1 MNGPARQIEASRDQ
15 RGSSRRLRALA
26 ALGALVV
33 FWLRLKSRQ
42 AADTRPRWSPLL
54 PLANLVGWR
63 VGWHRLP
70 WPFGLAMVVALRHQL
85 RRDNL
90 HDPSR
95 VVPSLPQP
103 PLTTP
108 ESVQLKQRS
117 ADGTFTDLSEPG
129 MGSAGTRFGRNVPIL
144 SVTRAAED

>member
-1 MNGPARQIEASRDQ
+1 MAMALCEGSGALAVTRSTMNDPARQIEASRDQ

-33 FWLRLKSRQ
+33 VWLRLKSRQ

-54 PLANLVGWR
+54 PLANLVDWR

-70 WPFGLAMVVALRHQL
+70 WPLGWAFVVELRHQL

-95 VVPSLPQP
+95 VVPSLPHP
-103 PLTTP
+103 PLKTP
-108 ESVQLKQRS
+108 DAIFLKQRS
-117 ADGTFTDLSEPG
+117 TD
-129 MGSAGTRFGRNVPIL
+129 
-144 SVTRAAED
+144 